1 MAGPCG
7 CGGVIEGKERV
18 LRTPKWVSGCTF
30 MVVEHII
37 RIGRTVS
44 GPVSRLT
51 LPRGS
56 GVGHVRLRR
65 RAERA
70 EYNGEGGFSW
80 TRTTTG
86 LLLPCLLPRTSWLSI
101 SSTTCCRCKV
111 SRTQSSHN
119 RQQQQPL
126 QLLPPLPRALLKPPI
141 IHNSCSNSRSNSP
154 SFNSFNSF
162 KARYFNNRFF
172 FPSGPFYSI
181 THYPSQIA
189 LISGQSPL
197 ASIVDSTRPQSHQ
210 SEDQHTF
217 TGLQTP
223 GTVTC
228 RIHSFPFSKQK
239 KK

>member
-1 MAGPCG
+1 MNVGSTYSSMAAYVMAGPCG

-18 LRTPKWVSGCTF
+18 LRTPKWVSGWTF

-70 EYNGEGGFSW
+70 EYNGEGCFSW

-172 FPSGPFYSI
+172 SICPFLFNYSLSESDCP
-181 THYPSQIA
+181 YQWSIA
-189 LISGQSPL
+189 SCFYRRLYKTPVS
-197 ASIVDSTRPQSHQ
+197 SI
-210 SEDQHTF
+210 
-217 TGLQTP
+217 
-223 GTVTC
+223 
-228 RIHSFPFSKQK
+228 
-239 KK
+239 